1 MYSRLASE
9 RLFDIR
15 PPRSPSTVRST
26 NGRNNILRSARDTFA
41 AKGFDGASIRDIAQ
55 AAGLSLS
62 ALYYYFPS
70 KQEALYELVHTA
82 YTWYSEHSRAA
93 IAEVGGDPTEQL
105 TVAVRYLARYRM
117 ENVSVSTVLL
127 RDTERLTGD
136 NAARVKE
143 LQREARVIMGD
154 IVQSGI
160 DEGSFHVDSAPLVTR
175 AIHSICNSLSLW
187 YRPTGDLTPDV
198 IERDFTQYSLRIL
211 GLDPS
216 SEELDRL
223 MALPI
228 SQAGM
233 LDFISDDKS

>member
-15 PPRSPSTVRST
+15 PTGSTGTVRST

-82 YTWYSEHSRAA
+82 YTWYSEHSRAV
-93 IAEVGGDPTEQL
+93 IAEVGDDPTEQL
-105 TVAVRYLARYRM
+105 TVAVRYLSRYRM

-143 LQREARVIMGD
+143 LQHEARVIMGD

-160 DEGSFHVDSAPLVTR
+160 DAGTFHVNSAQLVTR

-198 IERDFTQYSLRIL
+198 IERDFTQYSLRML

-216 SEELDRL
+216 PEELDHL

-228 SQAGM
+228 NQAGM
-233 LDFISDDKS
+233 LDFISDDKD

>member
-1 MYSRLASE
+1 M
-9 RLFDIR
+9 
-15 PPRSPSTVRST
+15 RST

-41 AKGFDGASIRDIAQ
+41 EKGFDGASIRDIAQ

-82 YTWYSEHSRAA
+82 YTWYVEHSRAV
-93 IAEVGGDPTEQL
+93 IAEVGDDTTEQL
-105 TVAVRYLARYRM
+105 VVAVRYLARYRM

-136 NAARVKE
+136 NADRVKA
-143 LQREARVIMGD
+143 LQREARDIMGE
-154 IVQSGI
+154 IVQAGI
-160 DEGSFHVDSAPLVTR
+160 DSGAFRVGSAQLATR

-187 YRPTGDLTPDV
+187 YRPTGDLTPDD

-211 GLDPS
+211 GVDPTS
-216 SEELDRL
+216 DELDRML
-223 MALPI
+223 ALPVN
-228 SQAGM
+228 QAGM
-233 LDFISDDKS
+233 LDFIADSQS

>member
-1 MYSRLASE
+1 M
-9 RLFDIR
+9 
-15 PPRSPSTVRST
+15 RST

-41 AKGFDGASIRDIAQ
+41 SKGFDGASIRDIAQ

-82 YTWYSEHSRAA
+82 YMWYIDHSRAV
-93 IAEVGGDPTEQL
+93 IADVADDPTEQL
-105 TVAVRYLARYRM
+105 VVAVRYLARYRM

-136 NAARVKE
+136 NAVRVKDV
-143 LQREARVIMGD
+143 QREARDIMGE

-160 DEGSFHVDSAPLVTR
+160 DSGAFTVTSAQLATR

-187 YRPTGDLTPDV
+187 YRPTGDLTPDD

-211 GLDPS
+211 GIDPTKT
-216 SEELDRL
+216 ELDRL
-223 MALPI
+223 LDLPVN
-228 SQAGM
+228 QAGM
-233 LDFISDDKS
+233 LDFISDTKA

>member
-1 MYSRLASE
+1 M
-9 RLFDIR
+9 
-15 PPRSPSTVRST
+15 RST

-82 YTWYSEHSRAA
+82 YDWYVGHSRAV
-93 IAEVGGDPTEQL
+93 IAEVGDDPTEQL
-105 TVAVRYLARYRM
+105 VVAVRYLARYRM

-136 NAARVKE
+136 NAVRIRAA
-143 LQREARVIMGD
+143 QREAREIMGE
-154 IVQSGI
+154 IVQAGI
-160 DEGSFHVDSAPLVTR
+160 DSGAFRVESAQLATR

-187 YRPTGDLTPDV
+187 YRPTGDLTPDD
-198 IERDFTQYSLRIL
+198 IERDFTQFSLRIL
-211 GLDPS
+211 GVDTTGD
-216 SEELDRL
+216 ELDRML
-223 MALPI
+223 GLPVN
-228 SQAGM
+228 QAGM
-233 LDFISDDKS
+233 LDFIADDRN

>member
-1 MYSRLASE
+1 M
-9 RLFDIR
+9 
-15 PPRSPSTVRST
+15 RST

-93 IAEVGGDPTEQL
+93 IAEVGDDPTEQL

-154 IVQSGI
+154 IVQAGI
-160 DEGSFHVDSAPLVTR
+160 DAGTFQVDSAQLVTR
-175 AIHSICNSLSLW
+175 AIHSICNSLS
-187 YRPTGDLTPDV
+187 
-198 IERDFTQYSLRIL
+198 
-211 GLDPS
+211 
-216 SEELDRL
+216 
-223 MALPI
+223 
-228 SQAGM
+228 
-233 LDFISDDKS
+233 

>member
-1 MYSRLASE
+1 M
-9 RLFDIR
+9 
-15 PPRSPSTVRST
+15 RST

-93 IAEVGGDPTEQL
+93 IAEVGDDPTEQL

-127 RDTERLTGD
+127 RDTERLTGE

-143 LQREARVIMGD
+143 LQREARLIMGD

-160 DEGSFHVDSAPLVTR
+160 DAGTFHVDSAQLVTR

-187 YRPTGDLTPDV
+187 YRPTGNLTPDV
-198 IERDFTQYSLRIL
+198 IERDFVQYSLRIL
-211 GLDPS
+211 GIDPS
-216 SEELDRL
+216 GEELDRL

-233 LDFISDDKS
+233 LDFISDDKA

>member
-1 MYSRLASE
+1 M
-9 RLFDIR
+9 
-15 PPRSPSTVRST
+15 RST

-93 IAEVGGDPTEQL
+93 IAEVGDDPTEQL
-105 TVAVRYLARYRM
+105 TLAVRYLARYRM

-160 DEGSFHVDSAPLVTR
+160 DDGTFRVDSAPLVTR

-233 LDFISDDKS
+233 LDFISDDKA

>member
-1 MYSRLASE
+1 M
-9 RLFDIR
+9 
-15 PPRSPSTVRST
+15 RST

-41 AKGFDGASIRDIAQ
+41 SKGFDGASIRDIAQ
-55 AAGLSLS
+55 TAGLSLS

-82 YTWYSEHSRAA
+82 YSWYIEHSRAV
-93 IAEVGGDPTEQL
+93 IAEVGDDPTDQL
-105 TVAVRYLARYRM
+105 AAAVRYLSRYRM

-136 NAARVKE
+136 NDDRVKD
-143 LQREARVIMGD
+143 LQREARDIMGE

-160 DEGSFHVDSAPLVTR
+160 DSGAFRVDSAQLATR

-187 YRPTGDLTPDV
+187 YRPSGDLTPDD

-211 GLDPS
+211 GIDPS
-216 SEELDRL
+216 AEQLDRL
-223 MALPI
+223 LALPVN
-228 SQAGM
+228 QAGM
-233 LDFISDDKS
+233 LDFISDGK